1 MSDLST
7 LIHRVTDDLKAIQE
21 RLNEAARP
29 DAPTTLRDAAMDEML
44 NVELINDFKNS
55 VDQMRHLLWSY
66 IEASSSQGRQTVS
79 DTLQSIRLRRVTD
92 MLRILQPS
100 VEEGRNTSSA
110 DVRSLLDVINKIAVT
125 ADSHKH

>member
-1 MSDLST
+1 
-7 LIHRVTDDLKAIQE
+7 
-21 RLNEAARP
+21 
-29 DAPTTLRDAAMDEML
+29 MDEML